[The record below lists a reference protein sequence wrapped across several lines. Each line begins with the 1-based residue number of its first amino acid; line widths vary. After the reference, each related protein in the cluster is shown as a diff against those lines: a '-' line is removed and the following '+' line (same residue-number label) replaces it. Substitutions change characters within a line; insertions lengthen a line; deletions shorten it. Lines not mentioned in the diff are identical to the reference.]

1 MSDQMPRMPGPFDAA
16 QVADILEI
24 QQRIYFYGWCVD
36 HRLFDALD
44 PLFLPEAIVHYDVP
58 MGTKLP
64 WVEMKK
70 WLPDGLKI
78 FRVTQ
83 HNMSNPMIELS
94 GDRAQSR
101 TYGHLIHFQ
110 ERKTGELT
118 PMRHHTI
125 YHDEW
130 VKQASERLAHRGPP
144 TRTPPHRRDHRP
156 ARRRETFPDAFADR
170 NELNR
175 KESPACS
182 SENSPS
188 GRR

>member
-1 MSDQMPRMPGPFDAA
+1 MSNPVPRMPGPFNPA

-130 VKQASERLAHRGPP
+130 LKQASGWRIAGRRLAHLHIDGVIVQPEDAKHFLAPKP
-144 TRTPPHRRDHRP
+144 T
-156 ARRRETFPDAFADR
+156 
-170 NELNR
+170 ELD
-175 KESPACS
+175 
-182 SENSPS
+182 
-188 GRR
+188 

>member
-1 MSDQMPRMPGPFDAA
+1 MSDLVPRMPGPYSAA
-16 QVADILEI
+16 QVADLMEI
-24 QQRIYFYGWCVD
+24 QQKIYYYGWCVD

-44 PLFLPEAIVHYDVP
+44 ALFLPDAIVHYDVP

-64 WVEMKK
+64 WIEMKK
-70 WLPDGLKI
+70 WLPTGLQI

-94 GDRAQSR
+94 GDAARSR

-110 ERKTGELT
+110 ERLDGELT

-130 VKQASERLAHRGPP
+130 TKRASGWQIASRRLAHLHIDGVIVPP
-144 TRTPPHRRDHRP
+144 EEAKHFRAPKPT
-156 ARRRETFPDAFADR
+156 
-170 NELNR
+170 ELR
-175 KESPACS
+175 
-182 SENSPS
+182 
-188 GRR
+188 